1 MKKFVVMVA
10 VALMTAMNVNA
21 QCENLK
27 NELSLSYGIGS
38 TSHIGDGLGEGLGSI
53 FSDTEFDDGTIF
65 GPVSLEFSRHLNN
78 PRLAIGG
85 FISYSKWDS
94 DILKK
99 RGNHE
104 KVGERKRN
112 YLTVMPSVKWYL
124 VNKNSFGLYTKGAV
138 GATFYN
144 STQDDLAGETEKDN
158 STHFMYQL
166 SFIGLEVGKQV
177 RGFVEVGI
185 GEQGFL
191 QTGIKYKF

>member
-144 STQDDLAGETEKDN
+144 STQARELLATSGEKAQIVVLNAAGKLIAYLCRHESMGDPV
-158 STHFMYQL
+158 F
-166 SFIGLEVGKQV
+166 LE
-177 RGFVEVGI
+177 I
-185 GEQGFL
+185 C
-191 QTGIKYKF
+191 I